1 WSYHRQASQQLFIID
16 IVASI
21 FGLVPL
27 FLYGYRF
34 YVWCIS
40 GTKPFKLFRDLLSI
54 FLAIPLVLL
63 FVVAD
68 LLSQNEATI
77 LGVIGKV
84 LLLFTVALS
93 SFVGPLIVILQPTI
107 WLMLLLSILMLLF
120 RTLELIA
127 VRIAESEK
135 GPALATSAL
144 LTAAGVA

>member
-1 WSYHRQASQQLFIID
+1 MQ
-16 IVASI
+16 
-21 FGLVPL
+21 
-27 FLYGYRF
+27 
-34 YVWCIS
+34 
-40 GTKPFKLFRDLLSI
+40 
-54 FLAIPLVLL
+54 IPKAGSL

-144 LTAAGVA
+144 LTAAGVALKSFNG

>member
-1 WSYHRQASQQLFIID
+1 YSELGTWSYHRQASQQLFIID

-63 FVVAD
+63 
-68 LLSQNEATI
+68 
-77 LGVIGKV
+77 LGGCGCLNRIS
-84 LLLFTVALS
+84 A
-93 SFVGPLIVILQPTI
+93 
-107 WLMLLLSILMLLF
+107 SI
-120 RTLELIA
+120 
-127 VRIAESEK
+127 S
-135 GPALATSAL
+135 GTSAGVRPPRGK
-144 LTAAGVA
+144 AAS